1 MLDAA
6 SASGSSAASSDDE
19 ADSSEGSGEWVMLD
33 GALAPN
39 PKASAGAARSAP
51 VASDGAPEGRRKKKR
66 RRPGSSSDDDF
77 DADVFAPAEDYADA
91 IARAD
96 GARGG
101 GVRNGRGGRDRN
113 PGSRPRGGAAGAN
126 ASPAGAAAAP
136 GLDMRL
142 KGRGGAAAG
151 MGSQKAREQGHSGR
165 PLGGRSGA
173 TPRGSKR
180 VKAGA
185 ASGHL
190 PSARPPPKHG
200 RAKRPR
206 HK

>member
-1 MLDAA
+1 MFDAA
-6 SASGSSAASSDDE
+6 SASGSSAASSDNE

-39 PKASAGAARSAP
+39 PRPSAGAARGAL
-51 VASDGAPEGRRKKKR
+51 VASNGALEGRRKKKR

-91 IARAD
+91 IAQND
-96 GARGG
+96 GARGSG
-101 GVRNGRGGRDRN
+101 DRSGRVWN
-113 PGSRPRGGAAGAN
+113 PASRPQ
-126 ASPAGAAAAP
+126 GAAAAP
-136 GLDMRL
+136 GLDMRS
-142 KGRGGAAAG
+142 KGRSVAAAG
-151 MGSQKAREQGHSGR
+151 MGSQTAREQGHSGKSQ
-165 PLGGRSGA
+165 GGRPGA

-200 RAKRPR
+200 RARRPR